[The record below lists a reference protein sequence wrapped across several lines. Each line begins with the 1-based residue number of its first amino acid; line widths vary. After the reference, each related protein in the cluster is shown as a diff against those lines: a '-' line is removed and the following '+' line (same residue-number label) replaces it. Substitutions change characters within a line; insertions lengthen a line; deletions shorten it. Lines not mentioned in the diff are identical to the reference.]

1 MKIINLFLLISFNFF
16 HFFAEHQ
23 ILVKG
28 WAGIWIT
35 LRNVKYFFRL
45 LPRSLPRS
53 RGNVINVITGK
64 FQFAQLYVLL
74 CSINPHKFCETQNST
89 IGIVASLLAWK
100 FLLKRIFSGKW
111 KYKYS
116 LKFSV
121 LTRVFLHS
129 GRRAYL
135 QYLHLQY
142 ILFLDNG
149 YCKYL
154 HTQKV
159 MFVKLQTISI
169 LAMTQC
175 EMQNIS
181 CHLHHPHYDPCPVD
195 CVIVCGPGD
204 HP

>member
-1 MKIINLFLLISFNFF
+1 MSNISFVCCL
-16 HFFAEHQ
+16 A
-23 ILVKG
+23 
-28 WAGIWIT
+28 A
-35 LRNVKYFFRL
+35 
-45 LPRSLPRS
+45 SPRS

-100 FLLKRIFSGKW
+100 FLLRIRIFSG
-111 KYKYS
+111 
-116 LKFSV
+116 L
-121 LTRVFLHS
+121 FLHS
-129 GRRAYL
+129 GGRAYL

-142 ILFLDNG
+142 LLFLDNG

-154 HTQKV
+154 IHKRWCLLSSRPSV
-159 MFVKLQTISI
+159 SCI

-181 CHLHHPHYDPCPVD
+181 CHLHHPHYDPCSVD
-195 CVIVCGPGD
+195 CVIVCWTRGPSPALMLINLWILEFFNCNRDAFRNLIYTTGC
-204 HP
+204 PVKLSAPVLYL